1 MRDKGTCSALWVLLF
16 VTSTLCTHFTR
27 RALDQVL
34 ARAPAR
40 RCPTHKSA
48 AAVATVANDAA
59 LVEAVW
65 WPPAGAADSSAGGPG
80 GTPGLTAEAVYN
92 EVDRRI
98 QQAKRSLT
106 AMGELPEVHIDALS
120 EKIANLLGQKVP
132 TMKRERRNLVEGWHA
147 HIKRQVSA
155 RGR

>member
-1 MRDKGTCSALWVLLF
+1 MAFFIAHPKD
-16 VTSTLCTHFTR
+16 
-27 RALDQVL
+27 
-34 ARAPAR
+34 
-40 RCPTHKSA
+40 
-48 AAVATVANDAA
+48 
-59 LVEAVW
+59 
-65 WPPAGAADSSAGGPG
+65 GGPG